1 MGTEF
6 QNAVI
11 RELDQIRKEFEK
23 AGEAFERA
31 VEKLEERDESRDNEV
46 SDLKL
51 QVGLLRGECR
61 RNIKRDAGL
70 VLAPTTLTAIITA
83 VLNWN
88 TQQQLPPPPPAPATA
103 VQRVPSPRVTPPPK
117 PLIENDEV
125 IP

>member
-1 MGTEF
+1 MSTEF
-6 QNAVI
+6 QRAML
-11 RELDQIRKEFEK
+11 RELDQIQLRFEA

-31 VEKLEERDESRDNEV
+31 VAKLEERDEARDSEV

-83 VLNWN
+83 VISSIM
-88 TQQQLPPPPPAPATA
+88 QPPLPPPPPAPTA
-103 VQRVPSPRVTPPPK
+103 VMQRMQRVAPQPK
-117 PLIENDEV
+117 PPVESYEV
-125 IP
+125 MP